1 MLVEVVQVPL
11 VGLGVELPDAV
22 LLVGEDDVLRA
33 RLRFGRAPH
42 VVVAVRI
49 VRAAACGLE
58 PRVRVRRV
66 VHDEVDDHPDA
77 VGSGRADEFDEV
89 AERPEAGVDT
99 VEVRDVVAVVLA
111 GGGVEGH
118 EPQARHA
125 EVGEVLDAVRHAADV
140 AGAVAVRVVKGL
152 DVGAVEHGVLP
163 PEVAGVRAPHVVT
176 GCGVVADICGSTCSP
191 NASMKSDC
199 CWPTKCR
206 YNSSQP

>member
-1 MLVEVVQVPL
+1 MLSSSS
-11 VGLGVELPDAV
+11 GKTTSFG
-22 LLVGEDDVLRA
+22 
-33 RLRFGRAPH
+33 FGRAPH

-66 VHDEVDDHPDA
+66 IHDEVDDHPDA

-118 EPQARHA
+118 EPQARHT
-125 EVGEVLDAVRHAADV
+125 EVGEVLETIGHTADV
-140 AGAVAVRVVKGL
+140 AGTVAVRIVEGL
-152 DVGAVEHGVLP
+152 DVGAVEHRVLP
-163 PEVAGVRAPHVVT
+163 PQVTGVRTSHAVRIPVF
-176 GCGVVADICGSTCSP
+176 GL
-191 NASMKSDC
+191 
-199 CWPTKCR
+199 
-206 YNSSQP
+206 